1 MPHLYIVQH
10 VQQISGSERYLFDI
24 YTNENP
30 DAREA
35 VGITDGIA
43 AVDGTGPKQARRK
56 RHREWRFPFELI
68 QKALE
73 TRPGP
78 LGFGM
83 FGVGLPS
90 E

>member
-1 MPHLYIVQH
+1 MCHTYIVQY
-10 VQQISGSERYLFDI
+10 ISGSERYLFDI

-73 TRPGP
+73 TRPGVWN
-78 LGFGM
+78 GG
-83 FGVGLPS
+83 GLKPS